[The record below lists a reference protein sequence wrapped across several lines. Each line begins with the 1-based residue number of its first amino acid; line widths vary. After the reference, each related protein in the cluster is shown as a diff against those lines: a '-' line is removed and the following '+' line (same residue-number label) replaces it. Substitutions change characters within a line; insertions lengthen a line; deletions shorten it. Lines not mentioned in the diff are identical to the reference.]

1 MKQCYEH
8 GFQIEAMQKVLADS
22 TGKYLKISSHPTDI
36 TIERFEASIAF
47 DAIEAHDIRRL
58 RAE

>member
-1 MKQCYEH
+1 
-8 GFQIEAMQKVLADS
+8 MQKVLADS
-22 TGKYLKISSHPTDI
+22 TGKYFKIVSSHPTDI